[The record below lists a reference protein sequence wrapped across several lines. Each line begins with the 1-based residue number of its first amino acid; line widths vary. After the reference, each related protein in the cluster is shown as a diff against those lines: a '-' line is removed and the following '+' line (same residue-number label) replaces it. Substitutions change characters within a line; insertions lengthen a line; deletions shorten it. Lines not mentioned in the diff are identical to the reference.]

1 MSRKNKILL
10 KKVIILILCILILIR
25 IITLVMSRY
34 ETTADS
40 EANIDTAFYI
50 LNEDYQEMTLN
61 LDSLLPSSNPYTYV
75 FTISNEK
82 DGHIAETDL
91 EYKLKLRTTTN
102 LPLTFELLENNNEII
117 DLTTK
122 TEQDDDGTYFRT
134 IELGSRY
141 FKHSNESINTY
152 TLVVNF
158 SEDYSSIDYQDVIE
172 LIEISVDSTQT
183 TIQ

>member
-1 MSRKNKILL
+1 MLRKNKILL

-61 LDSLLPSSNPYTYV
+61 IDSLLHSANTNTYV

-82 DGHIAETDL
+82 DGNIAETDL
-91 EYKLKLRTTTN
+91 EYNLKIRTTTN
-102 LPLTFELLENNNEII
+102 LPLTFELLENDNEITDI
-117 DLTTK
+117 TTK
-122 TEQDDDGTYFRT
+122 TEQDSDGTYFKT
-134 IELGSRY
+134 IELGARY
-141 FKHSNESINTY
+141 FRHSVRSINTY

>member
-1 MSRKNKILL
+1 MSRKYKILL
-10 KKVIILILCILILIR
+10 KKIIILILCILILIR

-40 EANIDTAFYI
+40 EANIETAFYI
-50 LNEDYQEMTLN
+50 LNDDYQEMTLN
-61 LDSLLPSSNPYTYV
+61 LDSLLPSANPYTYD

-82 DGHIAETDL
+82 DGDIAETDL
-91 EYKLKLRTTTN
+91 EYVLKIRTTTN
-102 LPLTFELLENNNEII
+102 LPLTFELLENNNEVTDI
-117 DLTTK
+117 TTK
-122 TEQDDDGTYFRT
+122 TEQDSDGTYFRT
-134 IELGSRY
+134 MEMGTRY
-141 FKHSNESINTY
+141 FRHSNESINTY

-172 LIEISVDSTQT
+172 LIEISVNSMQT